1 LNGENAMR
9 PQAAAMMALLN
20 EPVLRTVAGCGD
32 ALGARLIEEGEFE
45 IGFASGSSVSAHRLA
60 LPDMDQLTFPEMRD
74 AVEVIIAA
82 APSVLWVADGDAGYG
97 NAISLQKTIRTY
109 ARAGAAAVVIED
121 KVWPRPIGNGGT
133 KQVVDRDVARLRC
146 RTALQACR
154 EEGILLIAS
163 TRARPSRGF
172 EEALARVQDFVEE
185 GADILFL
192 ESPHTE
198 DEMRRYVEAC
208 QGRPSQVIRTPTGKH
223 FMPSDEELVE
233 FGIRVV
239 AYPLDLMACTI
250 HAIRAALAG
259 IKGGPKP
266 PMATPAEIATAVRL
280 TEYLALE
287 ERLS

>member
-1 LNGENAMR
+1 M
-9 PQAAAMMALLN
+9 
-20 EPVLRTVAGCGD
+20 
-32 ALGARLIEEGEFE
+32 
-45 IGFASGSSVSAHRLA
+45 
-60 LPDMDQLTFPEMRD
+60 
-74 AVEVIIAA
+74 
-82 APSVLWVADGDAGYG
+82 
-97 NAISLQKTIRTY
+97 
-109 ARAGAAAVVIED
+109 
-121 KVWPRPIGNGGT
+121 
-133 KQVVDRDVARLRC
+133 
-146 RTALQACR
+146 
-154 EEGILLIAS
+154 
-163 TRARPSRGF
+163 
-172 EEALARVQDFVEE
+172 QDFVEE